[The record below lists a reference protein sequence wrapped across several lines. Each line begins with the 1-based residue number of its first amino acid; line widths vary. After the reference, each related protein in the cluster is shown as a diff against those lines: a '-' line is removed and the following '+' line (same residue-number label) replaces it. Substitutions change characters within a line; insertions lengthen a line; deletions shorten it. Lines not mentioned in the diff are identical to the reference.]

1 MYEFHLEKKKKKKDT
16 LPGDSTNSIFERE
29 MQN

>member
-1 MYEFHLEKKKKKKDT
+1 MYEFHLEKKKKT
-16 LPGDSTNSIFERE
+16 NMLPGDSTNSIFERE